1 MIRVLYESIR
11 WGIRRAAFNQFCNAF
26 SLKAAVHI
34 IFFFFFFKDTATT
47 EIYTLSLHDA
57 LPISRRRREAGA
69 RPGGRRRPRPP
80 SGRGVGR
87 RRDRRDVPRVGARAD
102 PGPAAGARTAPRVP
116 GLALPGR
123 GAALRGGHRDR
134 CGRGPGRRRCDRR
147 SARLGGPGIIGPLR
161 RARVEHSSCWGIFR
175 EVTHS
180 PGRESD
186 DTEIL
191 RLTGKQLEARGLQVI
206 LKTPDEVNGV
216 DDVPPRFVFLMCERV
231 EALGRLRAL
240 ETRGV
245 PHVNTPLAVLNTYR
259 ERMIEVFAEANVP
272 FIESRVVST
281 RDRRVETA
289 APVWV
294 KRADV
299 HNTQDGDVVFAPTA
313 DALRAALAGLAA
325 RGIARAVLQPD
336 VRGDLVKFYGVGVG
350 AGANGAPPW
359 FRWFYHKEQRL
370 AGHSFDK
377 ARLARLVRSAAAAL
391 GLEVYGGDAIISP
404 AGAPVLLD
412 VNAWPSFALYRDEAA
427 ARIAS
432 HLALRFLDPGLL

>member
-1 MIRVLYESIR
+1 VES
-11 WGIRRAAFNQFCNAF
+11 
-26 SLKAAVHI
+26 
-34 IFFFFFFKDTATT
+34 
-47 EIYTLSLHDA
+47 
-57 LPISRRRREAGA
+57 
-69 RPGGRRRPRPP
+69 
-80 SGRGVGR
+80 
-87 RRDRRDVPRVGARAD
+87 
-102 PGPAAGARTAPRVP
+102 
-116 GLALPGR
+116 
-123 GAALRGGHRDR
+123 
-134 CGRGPGRRRCDRR
+134 
-147 SARLGGPGIIGPLR
+147 
-161 RARVEHSSCWGIFR
+161 SSCWGVFR
-175 EVTHS
+175 EVAHS

-186 DTEIL
+186 DAEIL
-191 RLTGKQLEARGLQVI
+191 RLTGKHLEARGLQVI
-206 LKTPDEVNGV
+206 LKTPDDVNGV
-216 DDVPPRFVFLMCERV
+216 DDARPRFVFLMCERV
-231 EALGRLRAL
+231 EVLGKLRAL
-240 ETRGV
+240 EASGV
-245 PHVNTPLAVLNTYR
+245 EHVNTPLAVLNTYR

-391 GLEVYGGDAIISP
+391 GVEVYGGDAIISP

-427 ARIAS
+427 ARIAT